1 LDSGDDGS
9 DPRTGGV
16 SSPGPVRFYWPMA
29 DGDAKGE
36 FVSIFA
42 EGIFIRRLGPNRSR
56 FGQILAWGDSFET
69 NSVHN
74 HRID

>member
-1 LDSGDDGS
+1 
-9 DPRTGGV
+9 
-16 SSPGPVRFYWPMA
+16 MA

-36 FVSIFA
+36 FVSSVSA
-42 EGIFIRRLGPNRSR
+42 GIFILRLGPNGWG
-56 FGQILAWGDSFET
+56 FGVILSWGDSFET